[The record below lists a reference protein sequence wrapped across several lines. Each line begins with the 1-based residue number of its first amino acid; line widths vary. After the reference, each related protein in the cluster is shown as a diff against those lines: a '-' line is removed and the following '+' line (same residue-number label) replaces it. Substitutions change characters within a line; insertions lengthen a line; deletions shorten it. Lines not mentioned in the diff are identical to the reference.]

1 MRLRHSAS
9 SPYVRKVMVVAH
21 ETGLE
26 PRIERVPTFVW
37 SPDTDIA
44 DDNPIGKVPT
54 LILDDGTALFDSPVI
69 CEYLDSLHA
78 GERLFPAAGP
88 ARWRALRL
96 QALGDG
102 ILDAAV
108 LRRIESRRPAS
119 EQSPGWIA
127 RQAAAMKR
135 GLDALEREVAG
146 WNGAVTIGQIAAGC
160 ACGYLDFRFA
170 ADDWCATRP
179 HLAAWYAAFAER
191 PSMRHTVPR
200 E

>member
-1 MRLRHSAS
+1 MSGASPRISGWRGPIRSPSSPKCGGGRIISKPPKNCDRARRCVMRLRHSAS

-88 ARWRALRL
+88 PRCGASSPAALR
-96 QALGDG
+96 
-102 ILDAAV
+102 
-108 LRRIESRRPAS
+108 AS
-119 EQSPGWIA
+119 S
-127 RQAAAMKR
+127 RQAGSRA
-135 GLDALEREVAG
+135 
-146 WNGAVTIGQIAAGC
+146 
-160 ACGYLDFRFA
+160 
-170 ADDWCATRP
+170 RP
-179 HLAAWYAAFAER
+179 
-191 PSMRHTVPR
+191 PR
-200 E
+200 